1 MTEILFNVINTT
13 YTPFV
18 EMGPLYAIA
27 AVSITISLILA
38 LAYKFL
44 ANQNK
49 IKYARTEL
57 KELKTKMDAAKK
69 KGNQKE
75 MQKLF
80 EKSLELNNQQL
91 MLNMKPLLASMVLI
105 ALFLPW
111 LAYAYGDVNAPVADN
126 KGAYI
131 YDKTNESF
139 TITQNSEPTIT
150 FDNTALKPAK
160 NGDEIQIGGMTRK
173 VIIEQ
178 SDNKVTAVK
187 FDGYIANLPFSLPI
201 FGNTVGWLGLYII
214 ISMPATFLFRKMLNV
229 D

>member
-1 MTEILFNVINTT
+1 MTEILFNVIKTT

-18 EMGPLYAIA
+18 EMGPLYAIT

-44 ANQNK
+44 ANQGK

-111 LAYAYGDVNAPVADN
+111 LAYAYGEVKSPVADN
-126 KGAYI
+126 EGAYI

-139 TITQNSEPTIT
+139 TITQNSEPMIK
-150 FDNTALKPAK
+150 FDNNVIKTVK
-160 NGDEIQIGGMTRK
+160 NGDEIQIGARTHK

-178 SDNKVTAVK
+178 SDNKVNAVK
-187 FDGYIANLPFSLPI
+187 FEGYIANLPFSFPI

>member
-1 MTEILFNVINTT
+1 MTEILFNVIKTT

-38 LAYKFL
+38 FAYKFL
-44 ANQNK
+44 ANQSK

-80 EKSLELNNQQL
+80 EKSLQLNNEQL

-111 LAYAYGDVNAPVADN
+111 LAYAYGEVKAPVIDN
-126 KGAYI
+126 KGTYI

-139 TITQNSEPTIT
+139 IITQNSEPVIT
-150 FDNTALKPAK
+150 FDNTAIKTVK
-160 NGDEIQIGGMTRK
+160 NGDKIQIGARTHK
-173 VIIEQ
+173 VVIEQ
-178 SDNKVTAVK
+178 SDNKVNAVK
-187 FDGYIANLPFSLPI
+187 FEGYVANLPFTLPI
-201 FGNTVGWLGLYII
+201 FGSTVGWLGLYII
-214 ISMPATFLFRKMLNV
+214 ISMPATFLFRKMLKV